1 MPWNRTRPKRRLRAT
16 TPSFALESLGSDC
29 RTAAALTTGVR
40 SLAEAGLRLR
50 HPGATEQELRIRFV
64 VRIYG
69 RAAAERLFK
78 DRVPA
83 DAI

>member
-1 MPWNRTRPKRRLRAT
+1 MEQDTAKAQVARYHALLAAQEPGERL
-16 TPSFALESLGSDC
+16 
-29 RTAAALTTGVR
+29 RTAAALTSAVR

-50 HPGATEQELRIRFV
+50 HPSASEQEVRIRFA
-64 VRIYG
+64 VRLYG

-78 DRVPA
+78 GRVPA